1 MDMIEPQHVVL
12 TNEQLAE
19 CNQRIKEWEDTFKL
33 LSESD
38 VPSGHELM
46 SLPERIAIVL
56 SHVV

>member
-1 MDMIEPQHVVL
+1 MDMIEPQHIVL

-46 SLPERIAIVL
+46 TLPERIAIVL
-56 SHVV
+56 SHLA